1 MLSIALLGKFDPAI
15 FMENFWGEAGGP
27 DLGTQIVS
35 TMIALVWVFTGIE
48 GAVVISG
55 RAKYARDVGRAT
67 VIGFISVFVLYLIIS
82 LESMGVMP
90 RAQMAELATPSMAGI
105 LEHAIGPVGAS
116 IVNLGV
122 VLSLLG
128 AMLGYVII
136 AAETPFE
143 AARQGV
149 FPKSFARTNKN
160 GAPIVTVLISAGITQ
175 LFLIVSVFSSS
186 TYQFFYACAVSTIL
200 IPYVCS
206 AAYYM
211 KIAWKREHL
220 TPEQV
225 KKARVFGTVGFVY
238 TVFLVWAAGLVGIMI
253 TTILFVPGIIV
264 YAMGQRERGEKIL
277 PNMADK
283 AIAAVIVVLMAVSIA
298 LMATGT
304 IQVL

>member
-1 MLSIALLGKFDPAI
+1 MRVRLCRSDVLG
-15 FMENFWGEAGGP
+15 MSEAAAP
-27 DLGTQIVS
+27 VTKPLGTQIVS

-105 LEHAIGPVGAS
+105 LEHAIGSVGAS

-253 TTILFVPGIIV
+253 TTILFAPGIIV

>member
-1 MLSIALLGKFDPAI
+1 M
-15 FMENFWGEAGGP
+15 
-27 DLGTQIVS
+27 
-35 TMIALVWVFTGIE
+35 
-48 GAVVISG
+48 
-55 RAKYARDVGRAT
+55 
-67 VIGFISVFVLYLIIS
+67 
-82 LESMGVMP
+82 
-90 RAQMAELATPSMAGI
+90 
-105 LEHAIGPVGAS
+105 
-116 IVNLGV
+116 
-122 VLSLLG
+122 
-128 AMLGYVII
+128 
-136 AAETPFE
+136 
-143 AARQGV
+143 
-149 FPKSFARTNKN
+149 
-160 GAPIVTVLISAGITQ
+160 LISAGITQ

-253 TTILFVPGIIV
+253 TTILFAPGIIV